1 MEVHTGPKQM
11 KKCRDKVSRKASEYL
26 AELVGGMGPRHL
38 VALPIQLALR
48 APQLALDAPERGRRP
63 LLLVPAGRVLA
74 RLLLRLRLRRRL
86 VALRHLAI
94 GIPIAGQVLR
104 RARIVAHVVA
114 MVTDGPAH
122 RVVQVIA
129 RALLLLQRL
138 KHIHY
143 IIVLCL
149 ISLPF

>member
-48 APQLALDAPERGRRP
+48 AHQLALDAPERGRRP
-63 LLLVPAGRVLA
+63 LLLGRVLA
-74 RLLLRLRLRRRL
+74 RLLLRLRRRLRL